1 MNKCEWTEEFEIESL
16 GVCELDVYDIEV
28 EDNHNFFAND
38 LLVHNSN
45 YFNFGEVKEKYAP
58 DMDFM
63 EFADIMEK
71 QVLDPFITK
80 IFDIFA
86 KQRNTVSHLEF
97 KREGIITKQFVL
109 AKKKYMTELLAD
121 EDKVFD
127 PPIIKVKGVE
137 TVRSST
143 PQFNRERIMDVI
155 QYIFDTLD
163 KKKILKL
170 LRTIRKEFKKQDI
183 TNVSS
188 VSGIREYS
196 KYAKPTSFYLK
207 NGMKYKSG
215 TPQHAKASMCYNWV
229 IKKYGYPYMEIG
241 DGSKMKFIQVDPK
254 NILNTAV
261 IAYVGNWP
269 KEFNEHFE
277 IDFDLQ
283 YEKSFLSVIDR
294 MFNVLGWGK
303 LDLKENKMNSFLK

>member
-1 MNKCEWTEEFEIESL
+1 MDKFEWTDEFEIESL
-16 GVCELDVYDIEV
+16 GVCEVDVYDIEV

-38 LLVHNSN
+38 ILVHNSN

-58 DMDFM
+58 DMDFI
-63 EFADIMEK
+63 EFEEIMEK

-127 PPIIKVKGVE
+127 PPVIKVKGVE

-143 PQFNRERIMDVI
+143 PQFNRDRIMDVI

-196 KYAKPTSFYLK
+196 KYAKPTAHYLK

-241 DGSKMKFIQVDPK
+241 DGTKMKYIQVDPK
-254 NILNTAV
+254 NILRTPV

-269 KEFNEHFE
+269 KEFNEHFK

-283 YEKSFLSVIDR
+283 YEKTFLSVISR
-294 MFNVLGWGK
+294 MFLILGWGP
-303 LDLKENKMNSFLK
+303 LDLKENKMSSFLK

>member
-1 MNKCEWTEEFEIESL
+1 
-16 GVCELDVYDIEV
+16 
-28 EDNHNFFAND
+28 
-38 LLVHNSN
+38 
-45 YFNFGEVKEKYAP
+45 
-58 DMDFM
+58 MDFM

-71 QVLDPFITK
+71 KVLDPFINK

-109 AKKKYMTELLAD
+109 AKKKYMVELIAD
-121 EDKVFD
+121 EDKVYD
-127 PPIIKVKGVE
+127 EPVIKVKGVE

-143 PQFNRERIMDVI
+143 PQFNRTRIMDVI

-196 KYAKPTSFYLK
+196 KYAKPTSHYLK
-207 NGMKYKSG
+207 NGLKFRSG

-241 DGSKMKFIQVDPK
+241 DDSKLKYIQVDPK
-254 NILNTAV
+254 NILRTGV

-269 KEFNEHFE
+269 EELSNHFE
-277 IDFDLQ
+277 IDYDLQ
-283 YEKSFLSVIDR
+283 YEKTFLSVIDR
-294 MFNVLGWGK
+294 MFAVLDWGK